1 MEKPTINMIAA
12 RAGVS
17 IATVSMVLNEK
28 GHISEE
34 TRHRVK
40 RIVHELGY
48 RRRQKDGTIGIA
60 SNTPAKYVT
69 HLLQAASE
77 HGYALRRFTFPE
89 TETCD
94 CNLGVN
100 IAGVIVYGGHWNPQV
115 LDAFSQRYPTVL
127 MGGSIPYTQVDSV
140 WVDSIEGIGLAVSH
154 LITKGHRSLALI
166 NGPADCISSWE
177 KAIGF
182 ERAVSSKPG
191 LGIKTVIVEA
201 TGFRMEHGRIAAR
214 RVLEQ
219 LPDVTGIIASD
230 GNLGFGALEMLREL
244 HIQVPDDI
252 SLVVFRDA
260 VRMKSAMPPL
270 TAIGLPEISMAREV
284 ILHLVRRIQDPYAD
298 GRRLL
303 LKPTLVERDS
313 VATLVR

>member
-1 MEKPTINMIAA
+1 
-12 RAGVS
+12 
-17 IATVSMVLNEK
+17 
-28 GHISEE
+28 
-34 TRHRVK
+34 
-40 RIVHELGY
+40 
-48 RRRQKDGTIGIA
+48 
-60 SNTPAKYVT
+60 
-69 HLLQAASE
+69 
-77 HGYALRRFTFPE
+77 
-89 TETCD
+89 
-94 CNLGVN
+94 
-100 IAGVIVYGGHWNPQV
+100 
-115 LDAFSQRYPTVL
+115 
-127 MGGSIPYTQVDSV
+127 
-140 WVDSIEGIGLAVSH
+140 
-154 LITKGHRSLALI
+154 
-166 NGPADCISSWE
+166 
-177 KAIGF
+177 
-182 ERAVSSKPG
+182 
-191 LGIKTVIVEA
+191 
-201 TGFRMEHGRIAAR
+201 MEHGRIAAR